1 MFAVKSEKIRILV
14 QLLNVSQTADLA
26 PGGNNSSCKWANIAE
41 DIFGLMELGWLMFL
55 CCQ

>member
-26 PGGNNSSCKWANIAE
+26 PGETTPLANGQ
-41 DIFGLMELGWLMFL
+41 IFCRGYFGTDGTGLVDVFVL
-55 CCQ
+55 